1 METVASI
8 SHQSDGEITFLVDD
22 VQVCQDIIPVS
33 GAWSKFEERLGSPLL
48 AFSHSNSFE
57 VIQESGNHPL
67 VTAVHIAHSEHRPL
81 LLTPDAIWLT
91 IAQGFAQHIN
101 NHAEELRSRFV
112 GHLGKLELKVET
124 QKLAQPS
131 DWVEVIEQ
139 WSERIRHNV
148 KPDIHSLMVCNFSTT
163 TSIIQ
168 TASQVVMMDALQQ
181 YFDYM
186 LYAICGIPWIT
197 VRGTEAD
204 WRSIRERVEAIA
216 AYDLG
221 WWTERLLPIC
231 DALIDTV
238 AGRPPLKFWQQIYK
252 PKEIYGGKV
261 ITGWLA
267 DLFPY
272 INHSFTHAPTQKNP
286 ILDIPRA
293 ELTVE
298 DGISPTVLPTGL
310 SKAAIALV
318 TPQGKGE
325 LEVVAGFIGVRQ
337 QDGYLQPEIGWA
349 VREQNRFLRF
359 LNTLKQKPGVRLPI
373 DWSECQP
380 PLAMPKE
387 LTQLHSHF
395 DGGTI
400 VGQSE
405 YPWHIRALQDYTHHE
420 LKGTDK
426 PFTGFIDIQGDR
438 FTGFIDIQGDRC
450 IAYGYVRRLNSRN
463 RLWEWWVIVGKP
475 VWEGTITIFGEEIWT
490 FRTEDVKV
498 IAKGIPQLFE
508 RIAKAKGQYY
518 FDDPDFQPD
527 DSLSASR

>member
-8 SHQSDGEITFLVDD
+8 LHTSEGEISFLVDD
-22 VQVCQDIIPVS
+22 VQVCQDILPVNK
-33 GAWSKFEERLGSPLL
+33 AWRKFEERLGFSLL
-48 AFSHSNSFE
+48 AFSHNNSFE

-101 NHAEELRSRFV
+101 NHAEKLRSRFV
-112 GHLGKLELKVET
+112 GHSGKLELKVEA

-131 DWVEVIEQ
+131 DWAEVIDK
-139 WSERIRHNV
+139 WSERIRDNV

-168 TASQVVMMDALQQ
+168 TASQVVMMEAFQQ

-186 LYAICGIPWIT
+186 LYAICGIPGIT

-204 WRSIRERVEAIA
+204 WRSIRGRVEAIA

-238 AGRPPLKFWQQIYK
+238 AGRPTLKFWQQIYK
-252 PKEIYGGKV
+252 PKEIYGGEV

-272 INHSFTHAPTQKNP
+272 VNHSVTHAPTQKNP

-298 DGISPTVLPTGL
+298 DGISPTRLPTGL
-310 SKAAIALV
+310 SQASIALV
-318 TPQGKGE
+318 TPKGKAD

-349 VREQNRFLRF
+349 VRKQDRFLKMLTILEQNPSMRSPI
-359 LNTLKQKPGVRLPI
+359 NWSKPQGQ
-373 DWSECQP
+373 SE
-380 PLAMPKE
+380 MPKE
-387 LTQLHSHF
+387 LIQLHSHF

-400 VGQSE
+400 VVQSE
-405 YPWHIRALQDYTHHE
+405 YPWHIRALEDYTYHE

-426 PFTGFIDIQGDR
+426 QFTGFMDIE
-438 FTGFIDIQGDRC
+438 GDRC
-450 IAYGYVRRLNSRN
+450 IAYSYICRPRRSQEDRN
-463 RLWEWWVIVGKP
+463 RSWEWWVIVGKP
-475 VWEGTITIFGEEIWT
+475 VWEGTDPIFGREVWT
-490 FRTEDVKV
+490 FTTEDVKV
-498 IAKGIPQLFE
+498 IANGIPQLFE

>member
-1 METVASI
+1 METLAPI
-8 SHQSDGEITFLVDD
+8 LEQSDGEISFLVDD

-33 GAWSKFEERLGSPLL
+33 EAWSKFEERLGSPLL
-48 AFSHSNSFE
+48 AFSHSTSFE

-67 VTAVHIAHSEHRPL
+67 VTAVHMAHSEHRPL

-101 NHAEELRSRFV
+101 NNAEELRSRFV
-112 GHLGKLELKVET
+112 GHSGKLELKVET
-124 QKLAQPS
+124 QKLDQPN
-131 DWVEVIEQ
+131 DWAEVIEK

-168 TASQVVMMDALQQ
+168 TASQVVMMDAFQQ

-186 LYAICGIPWIT
+186 LYAICGIPGIT

-204 WRSIRERVEAIA
+204 WRSIRHRVEAIA

-252 PKEIYGGKV
+252 PKEIYGGEV

-272 INHSFTHAPTQKNP
+272 INHSVTHAPTQKNP

-310 SKAAIALV
+310 SKAPIALV
-318 TPQGKGE
+318 TPQGKGD

-349 VREQNRFLRF
+349 VRKQDRFLK
-359 LNTLKQKPGVRLPI
+359 LLTILEQKPSMRSPI
-373 DWSECQP
+373 NWSETPSQP
-380 PLAMPKE
+380 EMPKE
-387 LTQLHSHF
+387 LIQLHSHF

-400 VGQSE
+400 VGQSK
-405 YPWHIRALQDYTHHE
+405 YPWHIRALQDYTYHE
-420 LKGTDK
+420 LKGTSK
-426 PFTGFIDIQGDR
+426 QFTAFIDIE
-438 FTGFIDIQGDRC
+438 GDRC
-450 IAYGYVRRLNSRN
+450 IAYSYVYRRRRSQDDRN
-463 RLWEWWVIVGKP
+463 RLLEWWVIVGKP
-475 VWEGTITIFGEEIWT
+475 VWEGTDPMFGQEVWT
-490 FRTEDVKV
+490 FTTEDVKV
-498 IAKGIPQLFE
+498 IANGIPQLLE
-508 RIAKAKGQYY
+508 RIAKANGQYY